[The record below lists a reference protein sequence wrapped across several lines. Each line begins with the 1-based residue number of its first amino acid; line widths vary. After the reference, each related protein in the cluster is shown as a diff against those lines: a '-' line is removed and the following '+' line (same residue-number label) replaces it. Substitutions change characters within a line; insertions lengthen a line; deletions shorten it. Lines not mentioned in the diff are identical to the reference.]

1 MGEIDA
7 RPSYHDVTRVYPV
20 GFRSCWHDKVTGSIF
35 INEVLDG
42 GDSGPLF
49 RVRRCPCSAFPI
61 PVGSTVLSKGI
72 SENFSVEQH
81 KEDGLINNGS
91 DENLQ
96 MIFSDLC
103 PPNEDDI
110 LSCLGVCSD
119 GAFNVHM
126 QNGLHHEASSIGKSG
141 NLSDYQ
147 YLRDEIGE
155 ISVEDTS
162 SSTAWKRMSHDLI
175 KACSELCN
183 RKNTLRFCC
192 NHVGNE
198 QSFLGHCRIRDYSE
212 LNSRLAKFCGFP
224 NSSFIQ
230 SVVEVENEQCSLP
243 DELEKWLD
251 QDRFGLDM
259 EFVQEILEKIPR
271 IQSCSRYQFVNKRMD
286 STTLPTVDNGV
297 LEVQK
302 FDGEECKEDEP
313 LNFLFRRFKKA
324 KVAGDGNADDK
335 NPPPGKLVCL
345 HIPPELTGDV
355 YQVHAG
361 NLFI

>member
-1 MGEIDA
+1 MGEIDV
-7 RPSYHDVTRVYPV
+7 RQSYHDVTRVYPI
-20 GFRSCWHDKVTGSIF
+20 GFRSCWHDKVTGSLF

-49 RVRRCPCSAFPI
+49 KVRRCACSAFPI
-61 PVGSTVLSKGI
+61 PVGSTVLSRGK
-72 SENFSVEQH
+72 SEYFSVEQNE
-81 KEDGLINNGS
+81 EDGLTNNGS
-91 DENLQ
+91 DENLP
-96 MIFSDLC
+96 MILSDLY

-110 LSCLGVCSD
+110 LSCLGICSD
-119 GAFNVHM
+119 GAFNVQM
-126 QNGLHHEASSIGKSG
+126 QNGQHNEASSIGKSG
-141 NLSDYQ
+141 NLSNYM

-162 SSTAWKRMSHDLI
+162 SSAAWKRMSHDLI

-183 RKNTLRFCC
+183 QKSTIKFCC
-192 NHVGNE
+192 DHVGDE
-198 QSFLGHCRIRDYSE
+198 QSFLGHCRISVNSD

-224 NSSFIQ
+224 SFTLIR
-230 SVVEVENEQCSLP
+230 SVVDVENELCSLP

-259 EFVQEILEKIPR
+259 EFVQEILENIPQ
-271 IQSCSRYQFVNKRMD
+271 IQSCSRYQFVNKRIDGM
-286 STTLPTVDNGV
+286 TLPTVENGV

-313 LNFLFRRFKKA
+313 LSFLFRRWKKG
-324 KVAGDGNADDK
+324 KLVSDGNANDK
-335 NPPPGKLVCL
+335 NPPPGKLLCM

-355 YQVHAG
+355 YQVYAG
-361 NLFI
+361 NFFI